1 MNCKKINEQI
11 DMIEYLAQNNIN
23 PIKENENEAWF
34 LSPFRNEK
42 TASFKV
48 NIKSNRYYD
57 FGEGAGGTLVDLI
70 MRLEQISIKEIIEK
84 FSNTFFSFQKQ
95 IEGVTIF
102 APQKK
107 KDYEILKLNEISSL
121 PLIQYLNERNLSID
135 IVKRYCKEIHYKLN
149 QKKYY
154 AIAFPNQSN
163 GFEVRNKYVKMCL
176 VKKDISLIENGQILL
191 KIFES
196 WSDFISYLF
205 LKPLDEFAYDFLIL
219 NSISLLKRNL
229 NLLKKYRII
238 ETYFDNDQSG
248 KLTTNFLLDEF
259 GSMINNQSNLYQE
272 FKDLNEFIQ
281 KKQM

>member
-70 MRLEQISIKEIIEK
+70 MRLEQISIKEIIDK
-84 FSNTFFSFQKQ
+84 FSDTFFSFQKQ

-196 WSDFISYLF
+196 WSDFISYIF